1 MGKYTDFLMDKSYI
15 ISDEEDYM
23 EELKKAAE
31 LFRTFDGALDTF
43 LAEHGYLGDPE
54 DVDAKILFLAS
65 QFKEA
70 GMDAPRNM
78 KRWFTEHR
86 RIERRTAFLICFA
99 FRLRVD
105 EVDDFLR
112 RICLLRGIDCHH
124 MEEAVYFYAFK
135 NGLDYGKARGI
146 LDQVP
151 PVKAGK
157 LDTENIVYTKL
168 LAEEIDRIGS
178 EEELVSYLIQNA
190 ERFGYNNAAA
200 YTAIKAVWE
209 QLASP
214 QGLAIRE
221 RRRLYAGFDREEPE
235 GAEEPRGRKERRRTE
250 DSIWE
255 IYLQILGL
263 AGSQAAPF
271 YKNRS
276 IKPIL
281 KENPFLHPFAEESF
295 PDRDGL
301 TKILNGEHVSYERVR
316 KIMILLVFYRF
327 WAGRA
332 LRENSYS
339 AGYGD
344 AKRCLAS
351 MDDFLVSAGYPA
363 LYPGN
368 PYDFIFLFAIQAETP
383 LLTFRDFM
391 RELYFAAEA

>member
-1 MGKYTDFLMDKSYI
+1 MDKSYT

-43 LAEHGYLGDPE
+43 LAEQGYLGDSE

-86 RIERRTAFLICFA
+86 RIERRTAFHICFA
-99 FRLRVD
+99 FRLKV
-105 EVDDFLR
+105 EEAEDFLR
-112 RICLLRGIDCHH
+112 RICLMRGFDCHH
-124 MEEAVYFYAFK
+124 MEEIVYYYALK
-135 NGLDYGKARGI
+135 NSLDYGTAKGI
-146 LDQVP
+146 LDRI
-151 PVKAGK
+151 PVVKSGK
-157 LDTENIVYTKL
+157 LNTENVVYTKL
-168 LAEEIDRIGS
+168 LVEDIDRIGS
-178 EEELVSYLIQNA
+178 AKELISYLTQNA
-190 ERFGYNNAAA
+190 GRFGYNNAAA

-214 QGLAIRE
+214 QGLAVRE
-221 RRRLYAGFDREEPE
+221 RRKLYPSFDREEPGMGE
-235 GAEEPRGRKERRRTE
+235 DQGRKERKRSE

-271 YKNRS
+271 YKNRRM
-276 IKPIL
+276 KTIL
-281 KENPFLHPFAEESF
+281 RENPLLHPLAEASF

-316 KIMILLVFYRF
+316 KTMILLVFYRF
-327 WAGRA
+327 WVGRA
-332 LRENSYS
+332 LRENDYS

-344 AKRCLAS
+344 ADRCLAS
-351 MDDFLVSAGYPA
+351 MDDFLAEAGYPA
-363 LYPGN
+363 MYPGN
-368 PYDFIFLFAIQAETP
+368 PYDFVFLFAIHAEMP

-391 RELYFAAEA
+391 RELYYAAET

>member
-1 MGKYTDFLMDKSYI
+1 MGKYTDFLMDKSYA

-23 EELKKAAE
+23 EELKKAAK
-31 LFRTFDGALDTF
+31 LFRSFGQALDTF
-43 LAEHGYLGDPE
+43 LAEQGYLGDLG
-54 DVDAKILFLAS
+54 DVDGKVLFFVR
-65 QFKEA
+65 QFGQA
-70 GMDAPRNM
+70 GIGVPRNM

-99 FRLRVD
+99 FRLSVD

-112 RICLLRGIDCHH
+112 RICLLRGIDCHN

-135 NGLDYGKARGI
+135 NDLDYGRARGI
-146 LDQVP
+146 LDRVP
-151 PVKAGK
+151 PVKARK
-157 LDTENIVYTKL
+157 LDTENVVYTKL
-168 LAEEIDRIGS
+168 LMEEIDRIGS
-178 EEELVSYLIQNA
+178 EEELVSYLTQNA
-190 ERFGYNNAAA
+190 GSFGYNNAAA

-221 RRRLYAGFDREEPE
+221 RRKLYAGFDREEP
-235 GAEEPRGRKERRRTE
+235 GVGEPRGRKERRRPE

-351 MDDFLVSAGYPA
+351 MDDFLTGAGYPA